1 MATTTNSKT
10 FDIGD
15 QPTFVWTFRDEN
27 DVLTTP
33 LAVTFSQR
41 APDGTV
47 VIENFGNA
55 TEESTGVLSWQIPA
69 PFTAP
74 GTWKYR
80 VAATS
85 GVVVAE
91 ELTVKVRKSAFA

>member
-1 MATTTNSKT
+1 MATTTDDRT

-15 QPTFVWTFRDEN
+15 QPTFVWTFKNEN
-27 DVLTTP
+27 GILTTP

-41 APDGTV
+41 APDGAIV
-47 VIENFGNA
+47 NENLGNA

-69 PFTAP
+69 PFNAP

-80 VAATS
+80 AAATS

-91 ELTVKVRKSAFA
+91 ELTVKVRKSAFP

>member
-1 MATTTNSKT
+1 MSTTTSSRN

-33 LAVTFSQR
+33 LAVTFSQI
-41 APDGTV
+41 APDGTRTD
-47 VIENFGNA
+47 ENLGNA
-55 TEESTGVLSWQIPA
+55 TEESVGVLSWQIPA
-69 PFTAP
+69 PFNAA

>member
-1 MATTTNSKT
+1 MATVSSSNV

-33 LAVTFSQR
+33 LAVTFSQL
-41 APDGTV
+41 APDGTLTT
-47 VIENFGNA
+47 ENLGNA
-55 TEESTGVLSWQIPA
+55 TEESTGVLSWQIPV
-69 PFTAP
+69 PFDAP

-85 GVVVAE
+85 GVIVAE
-91 ELTVKVRKSAFA
+91 ELSVKVRKSAFA